1 MIPAGP
7 YAFDLT
13 VTHALQASQPTW
25 LNGIAKII
33 TFVGLPELA
42 LGISLVII
50 IWWFLAPWLVKLAGH
65 GAGAWRRQEQAVWLL
80 LLMLGNALT
89 LIIKHLVERPRPDL
103 VQVLVRETSTSFPSG
118 HALGA
123 VITAAALWYF
133 RRYHFDQKGWWTAGL
148 VFFIL
153 AVGWSRVYLGVHW
166 ASDVLAGYFFGGLWL
181 VVVWSGLAWSRR
193 RRADSLT
200 ASKKN

>member
-25 LNGIAKII
+25 LNGMAKII

-42 LGISLVII
+42 AAISLVII
-50 IWWFLAPWLVKLAGH
+50 IWWFM
-65 GAGAWRRQEQAVWLL
+65 RRQREQAAWLL

-103 VQVLVRETSTSFPSG
+103 VHVLVRETSTSFPSG

-123 VITAAALWYF
+123 VITAAALW
-133 RRYHFDQKGWWTAGL
+133 HFLRPHLGRTRWWPVIL
-148 VFFIL
+148 VVFVL
-153 AVGWSRVYLGVHW
+153 AVGWSRLYLGVHW
-166 ASDVLAGYFFGGLWL
+166 ASDVLAGYFFGTLWL
-181 VVVWSGLAWSRR
+181 VVVWGGLTWRR
-193 RRADSLT
+193 RRADSLPDR
-200 ASKKN
+200 KN